1 MSNHLPGKHLDEE
14 KHYFM
19 DQWDPFIDSG
29 ADGVWSFHIGHFEWL
44 FNPQNLEADGFA
56 LSGNLLHQHF
66 SCPKLPSTCTASS
79 TWLEACEQL
88 LATMWMENAS
98 AEDRPSAKDQ
108 WRQTLHSLADALIQ
122 KSADFYAL
130 MPRMVYNRH
139 DWLVQRKS
147 WKPYFYRYV
156 SISRG
161 VHVLFV
167 QVLII

>member
-19 DQWDPFIDSG
+19 EQWGPFIDSG
-29 ADGVWSFHIGHFEWL
+29 ADGVWSFTLETLSSLAIFWFFGM
-44 FNPQNLEADGFA
+44 QNLEADGFA
-56 LSGNLLHQHF
+56 LSGNSLHQHF

-88 LATMWMENAS
+88 LATMSMESAS

-122 KSADFYAL
+122 KSHNFYATI
-130 MPRMVYNRH
+130 PRKVYNRF
-139 DWLVQRKS
+139 DCLVRRKRS
-147 WKPYFYRYV
+147 K
-156 SISRG
+156 
-161 VHVLFV
+161 
-167 QVLII
+167 Q